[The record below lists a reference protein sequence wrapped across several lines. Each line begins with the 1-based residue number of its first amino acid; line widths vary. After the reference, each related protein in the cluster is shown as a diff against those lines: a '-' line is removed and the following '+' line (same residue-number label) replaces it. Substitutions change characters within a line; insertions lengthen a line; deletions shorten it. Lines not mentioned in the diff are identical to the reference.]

1 MSFSMWPERIGPERM
16 RARVLAVV
24 AVLAAAVASVVGTGV
39 IATAATAG
47 CAPPVVS
54 VAGTQQYEGS
64 GGGTKTIT
72 LTVTM
77 APPAAGCPVSG
88 TVRYR
93 TVDGTAVAGQDY
105 TATSSTLSWTGPGP
119 RVVPV
124 QIARDDAHEPDERFT
139 VELFGA
145 RGVTIAEATAVAT
158 VIDDDAGA
166 SHPDVVTSIPESG
179 ICWWPGDK
187 CAIPV
192 RLNTVARAPVTMSV
206 HTVDGTAVAGKDY
219 VPVKKE
225 TLTIPAG
232 ADHVDLPLDLL
243 TGAQD
248 GTSFGV
254 EIGDVTAGTIGV
266 GSAKVTIR
274 RG

>member
-1 MSFSMWPERIGPERM
+1 MFT
-16 RARVLAVV
+16 VV
-24 AVLAAAVASVVGTGV
+24 AVLAVAVAGVVGAGV
-39 IATAATAG
+39 TATAAPVV

-77 APPAAGCPVSG
+77 APPAAGCPATG

-93 TVDGTAVAGQDY
+93 TLDGTAVAGQDY
-105 TATSSTLSWTGPGP
+105 TATTSTLTWTEPGL

-124 QIARDDAHEPDERFT
+124 QIARDDAYEPDERFT

-145 RGVTIAEATAVAT
+145 RGVTVAEATAVAT

-166 SHPDVVTSIPESG
+166 SHPDLVTSIPESG

-187 CAIPV
+187 CVIPV
-192 RLNTVARAPVTMSV
+192 RLNTIAQAPVAVSV

-219 VPVKKE
+219 APVKKE
-225 TLTIPAG
+225 ILTIPAG
-232 ADHVDLPLDLL
+232 ADHVDLPVGLL
-243 TGAQD
+243 AGAQP
-248 GTSFGV
+248 GMYFGV
-254 EIGDVTAGTIGV
+254 ELADVTAGTIGV

-274 RG
+274 QG